1 MNDFDER
8 RRKRRVR
15 NLSDEGV
22 KVSNLENYLAGYNV
36 SGFVSYPEPK
46 QDELLNAHL
55 RGYNLHL
62 IG

>member
-1 MNDFDER
+1 MNDFAKRGENR
-8 RRKRRVR
+8 GARKRG
-15 NLSDEGV
+15 NEHM
-22 KVSNLENYLAGYNV
+22 KVSNLENYFAGCNTC
-36 SGFVSYPEPK
+36 GFIDFPKPK